1 MQKVKNLGFQ
11 VNTYTIEVSMLGYE
25 DHDSRQIIP
34 YTDDLYAKVS
44 SDEDF
49 DAGARNCDD
58 FNHSQKHDAGDFG
71 EYYHSFKHNAGE
83 NHSHKHEGDTY

>member
-1 MQKVKNLGFQ
+1 MEEIWKFGFQ

-44 SDEDF
+44 SDHKQ
-49 DAGARNCDD
+49 DAD
-58 FNHSQKHDAGDFG
+58 KV
-71 EYYHSFKHNAGE
+71 
-83 NHSHKHEGDTY
+83 